1 MALVLCAA
9 GRQSI
14 DFEAMSSQDL
24 PNQDPAS
31 QDPPGPGVPANADQR
46 QPGPLVTGRTRA
58 LPFCS
63 PDSQLVLATNR
74 WNPAA
79 SL

>member
-14 DFEAMSSQDL
+14 DFDAMA
-24 PNQDPAS
+24 NQDPAS